1 LRWNSRRSA
10 DDPAA
15 FSRWLAQLLLFI
27 SQAWQGA
34 VSLEPVRAAIDPAN
48 WRFSRMNSIKCAFAV
63 ALAAGGLAAFGEPA
77 TAETSYPTR
86 AVQMIVPFPPGGNT
100 DLLTRIMAD
109 QYSTAFKQPFTVVS
123 RPGAGANIGA
133 AALVS
138 AEPDGYTL
146 LMAPPGP
153 HVINEYLYKTLP
165 FDPERSFAP
174 ITMVA
179 RFPNVLVVHESLGVK
194 SIEELIA
201 KAKANPGKID
211 YATSG
216 VGSTSHLSM
225 SLFLALADIQM
236 NHIPYKGTSQ
246 SLQDLITG
254 RVALTID
261 NLGPILPFIRSGRL
275 IALGVSTAT
284 PVSLLPG
291 IRPIGTVVKGYEAS
305 SWNALSARAGTPRE
319 VIDKLSVEANVILRK
334 PEVIE
339 RIRSFG
345 SEPVGGTPE
354 DTVKF
359 FNEDRVRWKKAVDVS
374 NLQKL

>member
-1 LRWNSRRSA
+1 MS
-10 DDPAA
+10 
-15 FSRWLAQLLLFI
+15 
-27 SQAWQGA
+27 
-34 VSLEPVRAAIDPAN
+34 
-48 WRFSRMNSIKCAFAV
+48 SIKCVFAV
-63 ALAAGGLAAFGEPA
+63 ALAAGSLAAFGEPV
-77 TAETSYPTR
+77 TAEPNYPTR

-138 AEPDGYTL
+138 AEADGYTL

-153 HVINEYLYKTLP
+153 HVINQYLYKTLP

-174 ITMVA
+174 ITVVA

-201 KAKANPGKID
+201 KAKASPGKID

-216 VGSTSHLSM
+216 VGSTSHLSI
-225 SLFLALADIQM
+225 SLFLALADIRM

-254 RVALTID
+254 RVSLTID
-261 NLGPILPFIRSGRL
+261 NLGPILPFIRSGQL
-275 IALGVSTAT
+275 IPLGVSTAA

-291 IRPIGTVVKGYEAS
+291 IRPIGTVAKGYEAS

-334 PEVIE
+334 PEVID

-359 FNEDRVRWKKAVDVS
+359 FNEDRVRWKRAVEVA